1 MKPELHDG
9 LPDADLCHERL
20 GFTLRES
27 AGILG
32 ISYPSAWR
40 LWKRGLLK
48 SSKALRKKIIPRT
61 ELERFLRETL

>member
-1 MKPELHDG
+1 MLPPRISVPPEIRHS
-9 LPDADLCHERL
+9 PERL
-20 GFTLRES
+20 GYTLQES
-27 AGILG
+27 AMLLG

-48 SSKALRKKIIPRT
+48 SSKALRKKIIPRA

>member
-1 MKPELHDG
+1 M
-9 LPDADLCHERL
+9 

-27 AGILG
+27 ASMLG
-32 ISYPSAWR
+32 TSYPSAWR

-48 SSKALRKKIIPRT
+48 SSKALKKKIIPRA